1 MLRADHSVIL
11 KYRGSFYSSGSYEGL
26 GFAIPVET
34 AYPIAQQLI
43 EHGKVIRPQIGVTV
57 KNQEGP
63 DEPMNDYAPA
73 SVCITGVNENSPA
86 QAAGLKQFDF
96 ITAVNGERVTSTR
109 ELTTLLDTFKPG
121 DTVTL
126 TIVRYNN
133 AGMMT
138 PNNSYDSYYN
148 NPFSFG
154 FGFPFGG
161 YNYGYGNGGNGNN
174 GNGNGNGYDY
184 YYTDGT
190 VTVGG
195 GFSTFDVQVT
205 LEEKQ

>member
-1 MLRADHSVIL
+1 MV
-11 KYRGSFYSSGSYEGL
+11 GSGTLIAEGHVVRVGRSICL
-26 GFAIPVET
+26 SEA
-34 AYPIAQQLI
+34 
-43 EHGKVIRPQIGVTV
+43 TV

-73 SVCITGVNENSPA
+73 SVCITGVNPGSPA
-86 QAAGLKQFDF
+86 ESAGLKQFDF

-126 TIVRYNN
+126 TIVRYNK
-133 AGMMT
+133 AGMMN
-138 PNNSYDSYYN
+138 NNSYDSYYS
-148 NPFSFG
+148 NPFGFG
-154 FGFPFGG
+154 FGFPYGG
-161 YNYGYGNGGNGNN
+161 YGYGYGYDNNNNNGNN
-174 GNGNGNGYDY
+174 NGSEY
-184 YYTDGT
+184 YYNDGT

-195 GFSTFDVQVT
+195 GYSTFDVQVT

>member
-1 MLRADHSVIL
+1 
-11 KYRGSFYSSGSYEGL
+11 
-26 GFAIPVET
+26 
-34 AYPIAQQLI
+34 
-43 EHGKVIRPQIGVTV
+43 VTD
-57 KNQEGP
+57 QDGP
-63 DEPMNDYAPA
+63 DEPMNEYAPA
-73 SVCITGVNENSPA
+73 SVCIMGVNEGSPA
-86 QAAGLKQFDF
+86 EAAGLKQYDF
-96 ITAVNGERVTSTR
+96 ITAVNGERVTSRR

-133 AGMMT
+133 VGMM
-138 PNNSYDSYYN
+138 NNNNYDSYYS
-148 NPFSFG
+148 NPFGFG

-161 YNYGYGNGGNGNN
+161 YSYGYGNNGNGNN
-174 GNGNGNGYDY
+174 GNGSDY
-184 YYTDGT
+184 YYTNGT